1 VKQTVG
7 VRLQMP
13 TGRRDGAIVGIAGVI
28 GITLFFDVFGRAAP
42 ITIPALLL
50 LVPIAVTSVVAGWR
64 IAVPLAIF
72 AAMLY
77 SLMFIPPVGT
87 VQLGLTE
94 DVSMLVTFVVVA
106 VVVGALKSP
115 TRGGDEDRAVLDD
128 QRAVLLRG
136 VSHDLRSP
144 LTTIKAIST
153 ELFDSDARYDVGAR
167 HALLGRVVDESDR
180 LDRIV
185 GNLLSVSRVQAGALI
200 PCQEPERIDQLI
212 RRTADRLD
220 RDGRPAIDVEVP
232 LDLPDVSIDAIQ
244 IDQVLTNLLENAIR
258 FSPPD
263 SPVSVT
269 ASRAGDMVE
278 ILVRD
283 RGPGFSAEAREH
295 LYLPFRGGSQDS
307 TGLGLVVCKAIV
319 DAHGGTI
326 VVRDEVGG
334 GAGVGFTV
342 PVDRP
347 AVVADPGR

>member
-1 VKQTVG
+1 
-7 VRLQMP
+7 MP
-13 TGRRDGAIVGIAGVI
+13 TGRRDGVVVGITGVI
-28 GITLFFDVFGRAAP
+28 AITLFFDVFGRAAP

-50 LVPIAVTSVVAGWR
+50 LVPIAATSVIAGWR
-64 IAVPLAIF
+64 VAVPLAIF

-94 DVSMLVTFVVVA
+94 DVSVLVTFVVVA
-106 VVVGALKSP
+106 VVVGALKST
-115 TRGGDEDRAVLDD
+115 TRAGEDPAVLDD

-185 GNLLSVSRVQAGALI
+185 GNLLSVSRVQAGALN

-212 RRTADRLD
+212 RQTADRLN
-220 RDGRPAIDVEVP
+220 RDGRHPIDVDVP
-232 LDLPDVSIDAIQ
+232 VDLPDVSIDTIQ

-258 FSPPD
+258 FSPAE
-263 SPVSVT
+263 SPVSVV
-269 ASRAGDMVE
+269 ASRTGEMVE
-278 ILVRD
+278 VVVRD

-295 LYLPFRGGSQDS
+295 LYLPFHSGGQDS

-319 DAHGGTI
+319 EAHGGTI

-334 GAGVGFTV
+334 GASVGFTV
-342 PVDRP
+342 PIDRSARVP
-347 AVVADPGR
+347 DPGR